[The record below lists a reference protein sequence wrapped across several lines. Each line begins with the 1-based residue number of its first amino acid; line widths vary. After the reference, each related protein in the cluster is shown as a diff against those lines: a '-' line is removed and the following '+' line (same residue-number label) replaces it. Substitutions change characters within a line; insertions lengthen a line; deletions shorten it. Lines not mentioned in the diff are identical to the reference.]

1 MSVEYKQQTRLESI
15 GTRTLFYENKIS
27 KKGYTMTLTVMTDL
41 DEKEPRSY
49 PFCYEKEIEPLT
61 DINLISIS
69 LEEKLKQIENETISL
84 NPKDYRESEKA

>member
-1 MSVEYKQQTRLESI
+1 MSDEYEQQTKLESW
-15 GTRTLFYENKIS
+15 GTRTLFYKNRIS
-27 KKGYTMTLTVMTDL
+27 KKGYSIVLTVMTVL

-84 NPKDYRESEKA
+84 NPKDYRESEDA

>member
-1 MSVEYKQQTRLESI
+1 MSVEYKQQTRLKSL
-15 GTRTLFYENKIS
+15 GLRSLFYENKIS
-27 KKGYTMTLTVMTDL
+27 KKGYTMTLTVITNL

-49 PFCYEKEIEPLT
+49 PFCYEKEIEPLI

-84 NPKDYRESEKA
+84 NPKDYRESEKT